1 MRSFMPAAD
10 TIELGGANRRPRTA
24 QPLALDRLF
33 PKASEA
39 GLKAA
44 HFRQPWLAAGM
55 LAPQL
60 LILLFFF
67 FIPSYKA
74 LSLAFVQV
82 DPFGGFQIFVGLDNF
97 WALLSSSDYRD
108 SALFTLWFSI
118 VQNVVTLGLAG
129 LFAFATDY
137 VIRGRG
143 IYRSVILMPYAIAPV
158 ISGVLWAFLFNPA
171 VGPIAEM
178 LQAFGIPWDPNRRPF
193 DAQLLVIIASV
204 WKHVCYDYIFLVA
217 ALLAVP
223 GSLLEAA
230 TLDGAGHVRRFFAI
244 SLPLVTPT
252 IFFLV
257 VMNFV
262 YGLFETFGII
272 DAMTRGGPAGATNSL
287 VYKVYQDGFV
297 QLDLGS
303 SAAQSVILMV
313 VAIVFTVLQ
322 FRALERKVN
331 YQV

>member
-1 MRSFMPAAD
+1 MEV
-10 TIELGGANRRPRTA
+10 IGGAPGRLRILGRPLSGLATA
-24 QPLALDRLF
+24 RF
-33 PKASEA
+33 PEA

-44 HFRQPWLAAGM
+44 HFNKPWLAA
-55 LAPQL
+55 LLVAPQL

-82 DPFGGFQIFVGLDNF
+82 DPFGGLQIFVGLKNF
-97 WALLSSSDYRD
+97 QTLLASPEYRS
-108 SALFTLWFSI
+108 SALFTLWFTLL
-118 VQNVVTLGLAG
+118 QNIATLGLAG
-129 LFAFATDY
+129 LFAFATDFI
-137 VIRGRG
+137 IRGRG
-143 IYRSVILMPYAIAPV
+143 IYKSIILMPYAIAPV

-171 VGPIAEM
+171 VGPIAQF
-178 LQAFGIPWDPNRRPF
+178 LHSLGIAWDPNRRPF
-193 DAQLLVIIASV
+193 DAQLLVTIASI
-204 WKHVCYDYIFLVA
+204 WKNVCYDYIFLVA

-223 GSLLEAA
+223 VSLLEAA
-230 TLDGAGHVRRFFAI
+230 KLDGAGPVRRFFTI
-244 SLPLVTPT
+244 SLPLVSPT
-252 IFFLV
+252 VFFLV

-272 DAMTRGGPAGATNSL
+272 DAVTRGGPAGATNSL

-303 SAAQSVILMV
+303 SAAQSVILMI
-313 VAIVFTVLQ
+313 VAVLFTVLQ